1 MKKML
6 SLLLVGGMF
15 LSLAA
20 CGGGNEKTTP
30 GQNGGGNTSQSAGSD
45 FKWPNMVKL
54 SITGSGTTAYA
65 GTLAWSNI
73 LEGTGNT
80 KVRLLPEDSNA
91 TKFQRV
97 RNGETLMTYDTMG
110 DVATLIGAKFGY
122 ATETGGPYQ
131 ARWVWPDF
139 ASNSVM
145 FVRGDSKI
153 EKPTDITKDTPIACT
168 IDSAMENVKASLAA
182 AAGVDVDEMNWV
194 YCSSYGEMPKLVT
207 TGAAELCAYVT
218 PTSSS
223 IIEASAA
230 PQGIKVMDFNPELY
244 PEWCAAFQSKQ
255 PVYSFNKIGF
265 GNEAAIGKHGWG
277 SDGGWITS
285 ESADQDLIYNLV
297 KFFAEYQD
305 EIQGSFDTYSYY
317 WSVDYAR
324 EVLDRT
330 YVPVAE
336 GTIRYFKEIGKW
348 TEADDAR
355 QEYNIKLIDKY
366 MTAYSDCI
374 AQAHTDGVT
383 IDTQNQ
389 DWLDY
394 WEAYKEAQNLPPV
407 VIMSDAEIAE
417 ALAAGF

>member
-6 SLLLVGGMF
+6 SLLLAGAMI

-20 CGGGNEKTTP
+20 CGGDNGP
-30 GQNGGGNTSQSAGSD
+30 PAPSQNGGSSSTGSE

-110 DVATLIGAKFGY
+110 DVSTLIAAKFGY

-131 ARWVWPDF
+131 VRWVWPDF

-182 AAGVDVDEMNWV
+182 AAGVEVDEMNWV

-265 GNEAAIGKHGWG
+265 GNEAAVGKHGWG
-277 SDGGWITS
+277 SDGGWITAAT
-285 ESADQDLIYNLV
+285 ADQDLIYNLV
-297 KFFAEYQD
+297 KFFAEKQD
-305 EIQGSFDTYSYY
+305 EIQGAFETYSYY

-324 EVLDRT
+324 EVLDRA
-330 YVPVAE
+330 YVPIAE

-366 MTAYSDCI
+366 TEAYSNCV
-374 AQAHTDGVT
+374 AQAHADGVN

-394 WEAYKEAQNLPPV
+394 WEAYKQSQELPPI
-407 VIMSDAEIAE
+407 VIMSDDEIAA

>member
-6 SLLLVGGMF
+6 SLLLAGAML
-15 LSLAA
+15 LSLIA
-20 CGGGNEKTTP
+20 CGGGQTTQP
-30 GQNGGGNTSQSAGSD
+30 RRSGSNGSSTGGD

-110 DVATLIGAKFGY
+110 DVSTLISARFGY

-182 AAGVDVDEMNWV
+182 AAGVSVEEMNWV

-230 PQGIKVMDFNPELY
+230 PQGIKVLDFDPELY

-265 GNEAAIGKHGWG
+265 ANEAAVGKHGWG

-285 ESADQDLIYNLV
+285 ATADQDLIYNMV
-297 KFFAEYQD
+297 KFFAEHQE
-305 EIQGSFDTYSYY
+305 EIQGAFETYSYY

-324 EVLDRT
+324 EVLDRS
-330 YVPVAE
+330 YVPIAE
-336 GTIRYFKEIGKW
+336 GTIRYFKEIGKL

-366 MTAYSDCI
+366 MEAYSNCV
-374 AQAHTDGVT
+374 AQAHGDGVN

-394 WEAYKEAQNLPPV
+394 WEAYKEAQNVPPV
-407 VIMSDAEIAE
+407 VIMSNEEIAA

>member
-1 MKKML
+1 MKKFL
-6 SLLLVGGMF
+6 SLLLAMLMI
-15 LSLAA
+15 LSLTA
-20 CGGGNEKTTP
+20 CGETKENTPAPEGGEQTP
-30 GQNGGGNTSQSAGSD
+30 TEAE

-110 DVATLIGAKFGY
+110 DVSTLITAKFGY

-131 ARWVWPDF
+131 VRWVWPDF
-139 ASNSVM
+139 CSNACM
-145 FVRGDSKI
+145 FVRGDSAI

-182 AAGVDVDEMNWV
+182 ATGCSVDEMNWV

-207 TGAAELCAYVT
+207 TGAAEVCAYVT

-230 PQGIKVMDFNPELY
+230 PQGIRVLDFNPELY
-244 PEWCAAFQSKQ
+244 PDWCDGFQSKQ
-255 PVYSFNKIGF
+255 PVYSFNKLTI
-265 GNEAAIGKHGWG
+265 GNENAIGKYGWG
-277 SDGGWITS
+277 SDGGWVTS
-285 ESADQDLIYNLV
+285 ESADQELIYNLV
-297 KFFAEYQD
+297 KFFAESQE
-305 EIQGSFDTYSYY
+305 EIQGAYETYSYY

-324 EVLDRT
+324 EVMDRA
-330 YVPVAE
+330 YVPIAE
-336 GTIRYFKEIGKW
+336 GTIKYFKELGMW

-366 MTAYSDCI
+366 AEAYSNCV
-374 AQAHTDGVT
+374 AQAHADGVK

-389 DWLDY
+389 NWLDY
-394 WEAYKEAQNLPPV
+394 WEDFKAQQNLPAV
-407 VIMSDAEIAE
+407 VIMSDEEIAA

>member
-1 MKKML
+1 ML

-139 ASNSVM
+139 ASNSVCLS
-145 FVRGDSKI
+145 GATPKSKSL
-153 EKPTDITKDTPIACT
+153 PI
-168 IDSAMENVKASLAA
+168 L
-182 AAGVDVDEMNWV
+182 
-194 YCSSYGEMPKLVT
+194 PKIPPL
-207 TGAAELCAYVT
+207 
-218 PTSSS
+218 
-223 IIEASAA
+223 
-230 PQGIKVMDFNPELY
+230 
-244 PEWCAAFQSKQ
+244 
-255 PVYSFNKIGF
+255 PVLS
-265 GNEAAIGKHGWG
+265 
-277 SDGGWITS
+277 T
-285 ESADQDLIYNLV
+285 
-297 KFFAEYQD
+297 
-305 EIQGSFDTYSYY
+305 
-317 WSVDYAR
+317 
-324 EVLDRT
+324 
-330 YVPVAE
+330 
-336 GTIRYFKEIGKW
+336 
-348 TEADDAR
+348 
-355 QEYNIKLIDKY
+355 
-366 MTAYSDCI
+366 
-374 AQAHTDGVT
+374 
-383 IDTQNQ
+383 
-389 DWLDY
+389 
-394 WEAYKEAQNLPPV
+394 LPWKT
-407 VIMSDAEIAE
+407 
-417 ALAAGF
+417 

>member
-6 SLLLVGGMF
+6 SLLLAGAML
-15 LSLAA
+15 LSLIA
-20 CGGGNEKTTP
+20 CGGGQATQP
-30 GQNGGGNTSQSAGSD
+30 SQSGSNSSSTGGD

-110 DVATLIGAKFGY
+110 DVSTLISARFGY

-182 AAGVDVDEMNWV
+182 AAGVSVEEMNWV

-230 PQGIKVMDFNPELY
+230 PQGIKVLDFDPELY

-265 GNEAAIGKHGWG
+265 GNEAAVGKHGWG

-285 ESADQDLIYNLV
+285 ATADQDLIYNLV
-297 KFFAEYQD
+297 KFFAEHQE
-305 EIQGSFDTYSYY
+305 EIQGAFETYSYY

-324 EVLDRT
+324 EVLDRS
-330 YVPVAE
+330 YVPIAE

-366 MTAYSDCI
+366 MEAYSNCV
-374 AQAHTDGVT
+374 AQAHADGVN

-394 WEAYKEAQNLPPV
+394 WEAYKEAQNVPPV
-407 VIMSDAEIAE
+407 VIMSNEEIAA

>member
-1 MKKML
+1 MKRML
-6 SLLLVGGMF
+6 SLVLVLAMS

-20 CGGGNEKTTP
+20 CSGGSNPAKSNSG
-30 GQNGGGNTSQSAGSD
+30 SAGASQTSGGD

-110 DVATLIGAKFGY
+110 DVSTLIGAKFGY
-122 ATETGGPYQ
+122 ATQTGGPYQ
-131 ARWVWPDF
+131 VRWVWPDF

-153 EKPTDITKDTPIACT
+153 EKPTDITRDTPIACT

-182 AAGVDVDEMNWV
+182 AAGVSVDEMNWI

-230 PQGIKVMDFNPELY
+230 PQGIRVMDFNPELY

-265 GNEAAIGKHGWG
+265 GNEAAVGKHGWG
-277 SDGGWITS
+277 SDGGWISAET
-285 ESADQDLIYNLV
+285 ADQDLIYNLV
-297 KFFAEYQD
+297 KFFAESQE
-305 EIQGSFDTYSYY
+305 EIRDAFETYSYY

-324 EVLDRT
+324 EVLDRS
-330 YVPVAE
+330 YVPIAE

-355 QEYNIKLIDKY
+355 QEYNIKLIDLY
-366 MTAYSDCI
+366 MEAYSDCI
-374 AQAHTDGVT
+374 AQANTDGIN
-383 IDTQNQ
+383 IDPQNQ
-389 DWLDY
+389 EWLDY
-394 WEAYKEAQNLPPV
+394 WEAFKQARELPPV
-407 VIMSDAEIAE
+407 VIMSDAEIAQ

>member
-1 MKKML
+1 MKRLL
-6 SLLLVGGMF
+6 SLFLAIALVF
-15 LSLAA
+15 SLAA
-20 CGGGNEKTTP
+20 CGDDNKTPPDNSSGSGT
-30 GQNGGGNTSQSAGSD
+30 AGET
-45 FKWPNMVKL
+45 FQWPNMVKL

-65 GTLAWSNI
+65 GTLAWANI

-110 DVATLIGAKFGY
+110 DVATLINTKFGY
-122 ATETGGPYQ
+122 ATENGGPYQ
-131 ARWVWPDF
+131 VRWVWPDF

-145 FVRGDSKI
+145 FVRGDSSI

-230 PQGIKVMDFNPELY
+230 PQGIKVLDFNPELY

-255 PVYSFNKIGF
+255 PVYSFNEITF

-277 SDGGWITS
+277 SDGGWISS
-285 ESADQDLIYNLV
+285 ESADQELIYNLV
-297 KFFAEYQD
+297 KFFAEHQD
-305 EIQGSFDTYSYY
+305 EIQGAYETYSYY
-317 WSVDYAR
+317 WSTDYAR
-324 EVLDRT
+324 EVMDRT
-330 YVPVAE
+330 YVPIAE
-336 GTIRYFKEIGKW
+336 GTIKYFKEIGQW

-366 MTAYSDCI
+366 AQAYSECLE
-374 AQAHTDGVT
+374 QARADGIN
-383 IDTQNQ
+383 IDTQDQN
-389 DWLDY
+389 WLDY
-394 WEAYKEAQNLPPV
+394 WESFKESKGLPAV
-407 VIMSDAEIAE
+407 VIMSDEEIAQ
-417 ALAAGF
+417 ALADGF